1 MTGVFCE
8 QTLHE
13 TEAKLKSETEYYRK
27 ELSGYR
33 KSVQDLTNQL
43 SVSPPQPS
51 LLFRSAVCCCHA
63 RNRDTCAAAD

>member
-1 MTGVFCE
+1 MIGVFRE

-43 SVSPPQPS
+43 SVSRCRTSFMP
-51 LLFRSAVCCCHA
+51 FG
-63 RNRDTCAAAD
+63 AALRAIWDVLAPTD